1 MGENSLTVDDHRI
14 FLNISGINDKNLRY
28 IESISGSSISSNGKE
43 FYFEGSNSYIVRELI
58 NNLILIASN
67 GGNIY
72 KNLINILYTELEHD
86 INVNLKNILNSKIE
100 ISKAKKIFSPK
111 SLTQALYIEELHN
124 NDIIF
129 SYGPAGTGKTFLA
142 VAYAINELL
151 NKNIKKVVL
160 TRPVVEAGESLGFL
174 PGDFIQKIN
183 PYLLPL
189 FDSIV
194 NITST
199 EIYQKLSEQNLIEI
213 APIAYMRGR
222 TFENSIVILDE
233 GQNTTYTQM
242 KLFLT
247 RLGEGAKLII
257 TGDITQIDLPKNTK
271 SGMVEALNILKN
283 IDGISIVQFN
293 ENDVVR
299 HPLVKKIIN
308 AYNKYEKEI

>member
-1 MGENSLTVDDHRI
+1 MGENSLTVDDPKI

-43 FYFEGSNSYIVRELI
+43 IYFEGNNSYIIRELI
-58 NNLILIASN
+58 NNLVLIASN

-72 KNLINILYTELEHD
+72 KNLINILYTELERD
-86 INVNLKNILNSKIE
+86 INVNLKNILNSKID
-100 ISKAKKIFSPK
+100 IPKAKKIFSPK

-142 VAYAINELL
+142 VAYSISELL
-151 NKNIKKVVL
+151 NKNVKKIVL

-199 EIYQKLSEQNLIEI
+199 EMYQKLSEQNLIEI

-247 RLGEGAKLII
+247 RLGDGAKLII

-271 SGMVEALNILKN
+271 SGMIEALNILKN
-283 IDGISIVQFN
+283 IEGISIVQFN

-308 AYNKYEKEI
+308 AYNRYEKEI

>member
-1 MGENSLTVDDHRI
+1 MGENSLTIDDPKI
-14 FLNISGINDKNLRY
+14 FLNVSGVNDKNIRY
-28 IESISGSSISSNGKE
+28 IESISGSSISSNGNE
-43 FYFEGSNSYIVRELI
+43 IYFEGNNSYIVKELI
-58 NNLILIASN
+58 SNLILVSKN

-72 KNLINILYTELEHD
+72 KNLINILYSELERD

-100 ISKAKKIFSPK
+100 LSKAKKVFSPK
-111 SLTQALYIEELHN
+111 SVAQALYIEELKN
-124 NDIIF
+124 RDIIF

-142 VAYAINELL
+142 VAYAVNELL
-151 NKNIKKVVL
+151 NKNVKKIVL

-189 FDSIV
+189 FDSIISV
-194 NITST
+194 TSM
-199 EIYQKLSEQNLIEI
+199 EIYQRLSEQGLIEI
-213 APIAYMRGR
+213 APLAYMRGR
-222 TFENSIVILDE
+222 TFENCIVILDE

-257 TGDITQIDLPKNTK
+257 TGDITQIDLPRKIK

-283 IDGISIVQFN
+283 IDGISILEFS
-293 ENDVVR
+293 ENDVIR
-299 HPLVKKIIN
+299 HPLVKKIIG
-308 AYNKYEKEI
+308 AYSKYEKEL

>member
-1 MGENSLTVDDHRI
+1 MDENSLTVDDPKI
-14 FLNISGINDKNLRY
+14 FLNISGVNDKNLRY

-43 FYFEGSNSYIVRELI
+43 IYFEGDNSYIVRELI
-58 NNLILIASN
+58 NNLILIVSN
-67 GGNIY
+67 GGNVY

-100 ISKAKKIFSPK
+100 IPKAKKIFSPK
-111 SLTQALYIEELHN
+111 SLAQAFYIEELHN

-142 VAYAINELL
+142 VAYSISELL
-151 NKNIKKVVL
+151 NKNIKKIVL

-199 EIYQKLSEQNLIEI
+199 EMYQKLSEQNLIEI

-233 GQNTTYTQM
+233 GQNTTYTQR

-257 TGDITQIDLPKNTK
+257 TGDITQIDLPRNVK

-283 IDGISIVQFN
+283 IDGISIVQFS
-293 ENDVVR
+293 ENDVIR
-299 HPLVKKIIN
+299 HPLVKKIVN
-308 AYNKYEKEI
+308 AYNKHEKEI